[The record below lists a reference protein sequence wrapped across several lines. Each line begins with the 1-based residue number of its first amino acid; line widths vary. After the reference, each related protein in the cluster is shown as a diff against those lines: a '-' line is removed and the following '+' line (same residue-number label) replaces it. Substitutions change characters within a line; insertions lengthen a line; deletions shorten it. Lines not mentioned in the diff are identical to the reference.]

1 LIVYGCI
8 SKVITDRDVKQ
19 LLRILVKALESFTDT
34 TLIDAIVMCLTRVL
48 PLLRPESPIHPAV
61 FWVAISVL
69 QLDEVSL
76 YASGLALLEQNLHT
90 LDSQVRNFFSTP
102 QQLLHTIVQLLFH
115 SQGLFESRS
124 LEQVIMAAR
133 EPLEWHF
140 KQLDHTVGLSFKVQ
154 NSSLFLA
161 LNHCSLIM

>member
-1 LIVYGCI
+1 MYGCI

-48 PLLRPESPIHPAV
+48 PLLRPESPIHPAM

-90 LDSQVRNFFSTP
+90 LDSQS
-102 QQLLHTIVQLLFH
+102 LFDT
-115 SQGLFESRS
+115 RS
-124 LEQVIMAAR
+124 LELVTMAAR

-140 KQLDHTVGLSFKVQ
+140 KQLDHTVGLSFKVVYRLLSLP
-154 NSSLFLA
+154 SSMIYRF
-161 LNHCSLIM
+161 LIMCVFIYI